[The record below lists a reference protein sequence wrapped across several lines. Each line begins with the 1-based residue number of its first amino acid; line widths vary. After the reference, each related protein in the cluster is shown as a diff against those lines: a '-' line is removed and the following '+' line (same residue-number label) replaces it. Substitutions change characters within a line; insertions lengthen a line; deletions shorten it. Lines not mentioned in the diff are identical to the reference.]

1 MKIIKQALRKIKGLY
16 IKSTVDV
23 PYNRMICKKQN
34 KSGVLIQNRDT
45 VIQMTIM
52 GMSDSC
58 LRLPTRIISM
68 SVDPNIHKQ
77 QVYQTT
83 VGQNGMIKIWS

>member
-1 MKIIKQALRKIKGLY
+1 
-16 IKSTVDV
+16 
-23 PYNRMICKKQN
+23 
-34 KSGVLIQNRDT
+34 
-45 VIQMTIM
+45 MTIM
-52 GMSDSC
+52 GLSDSC